1 MRPVA
6 AKAKSAT
13 ASHMARVTLAQP
25 DLFPKSDLLTPALPA
40 GFVYR
45 PEVLTAAEETALL
58 TAFEALD
65 FRPFAFRGY
74 FGKRRVTSFGWR
86 YDFERRAVQPTAP
99 IPDFL
104 LPVRDKAAAFAGL
117 AADDLQQALVTEY
130 APGAPIGWH
139 RDRPEFGQVV
149 GLSLASPCLF
159 RLRRAKEKGWERR
172 SLTVAPRS
180 AYLISG
186 EARTDWEHSIP
197 EVDALRYSITFRT
210 LRAP

>member
-1 MRPVA
+1 
-6 AKAKSAT
+6 
-13 ASHMARVTLAQP
+13 MALVPLAQP
-25 DLFPKSDLLTPALPA
+25 DLFSSTPALPA
-40 GFVYR
+40 MPEGFVYQ
-45 PEVLTAAEETALL
+45 PDLLTGAEETALL

-86 YDFERRAVQPTAP
+86 YDFERRAVRPTAP

-104 LPVRDKAAAFAGL
+104 LPVRDRAAVFAGL
-117 AADDLQQALVTEY
+117 SPDALQQVLVTEY

-149 GLSLASPCLF
+149 GLSLASSCQF
-159 RLRRAKEKGWERR
+159 RLRRAKDKGWERR
-172 SLTVAPRS
+172 ALTLAPRS

-197 EVDALRYSITFRT
+197 EVESLRYSITLRT
-210 LRAP
+210 LADR